1 MREDQVFINFDQTI
15 LEDHEFFV
23 KNNYVI
29 IRKVISEDLV
39 NFIYTYF
46 QNKRAIA
53 SQLKES
59 KFLSPFDDTWG
70 TWTDAQIPNTY
81 SHYADVAMETLMVRT
96 LPIMKKVTKLKLI
109 PCYTY
114 ARIYKFGDEL
124 LRHKD
129 RPSCEISTTMNLGGD
144 NWPIFLEPSGQE
156 NKKGVRVDLGAGDML
171 IYKGCEL
178 EHWREPFQGY
188 DCGQVFMHY
197 NDEDG
202 PFADKNKWDGRPMLG
217 LPAWFKPK

>member
-96 LPIMKKVTKLKLI
+96 LPIMKKVTKLKHI
-109 PCYTY
+109 
-114 ARIYKFGDEL
+114 GE
-124 LRHKD
+124 
-129 RPSCEISTTMNLGGD
+129 
-144 NWPIFLEPSGQE
+144 
-156 NKKGVRVDLGAGDML
+156 
-171 IYKGCEL
+171 
-178 EHWREPFQGY
+178 
-188 DCGQVFMHY
+188 MHLK
-197 NDEDG
+197 
-202 PFADKNKWDGRPMLG
+202 A
-217 LPAWFKPK
+217 

>member
-1 MREDQVFINFDQTI
+1 
-15 LEDHEFFV
+15 
-23 KNNYVI
+23 
-29 IRKVISEDLV
+29 
-39 NFIYTYF
+39 
-46 QNKRAIA
+46 
-53 SQLKES
+53 
-59 KFLSPFDDTWG
+59 
-70 TWTDAQIPNTY
+70 
-81 SHYADVAMETLMVRT
+81 
-96 LPIMKKVTKLKLI
+96 
-109 PCYTY
+109 
-114 ARIYKFGDEL
+114 
-124 LRHKD
+124 
-129 RPSCEISTTMNLGGD
+129 MNLGGD